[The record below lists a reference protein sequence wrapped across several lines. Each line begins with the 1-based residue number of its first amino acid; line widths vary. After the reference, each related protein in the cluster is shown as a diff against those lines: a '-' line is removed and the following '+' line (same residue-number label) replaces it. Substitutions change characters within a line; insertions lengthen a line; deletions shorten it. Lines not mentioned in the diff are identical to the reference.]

1 MLLAVCLL
9 TALYLVAMVAALD
22 RYQEML
28 EGMLTLIYVIPRYV
42 ICGMALRVNTPS
54 LDTWGK
60 RGKCITT
67 GKPNQ
72 LQFYTFVKPT
82 YPTYEHTSMNKSLH
96 LNLQMLSAKVMK
108 WFSPTVF

>member
-1 MLLAVCLL
+1 MIDYPLLLAVCLL

-22 RYQEML
+22 KYQEML

-60 RGKCITT
+60 SIPQTIFIRSV
-67 GKPNQ
+67 
-72 LQFYTFVKPT
+72 QFPI
-82 YPTYEHTSMNKSLH
+82 PIIQS
-96 LNLQMLSAKVMK
+96 
-108 WFSPTVF
+108 